1 MELSDLQRKIVEAP
15 EDKIVVIARAAV
27 GKTKCLTER
36 VRFWLHQGVKPSDIC
51 AITYTN
57 LAADEMRK
65 RLADDYKDGM
75 FIGTIHSLA
84 ARFLS
89 LGGYGAKIG
98 KMIDEDDFDKF
109 FDYIEKDPSCV
120 EHYSYVLV
128 DEAQD
133 LSENINYFIFNMIN
147 PEHFFVVGDP
157 FQTIYESFDRQS
169 SSKYMEKL
177 IELPDVANY
186 NLNENYRNKA
196 NILNYAKKILKP
208 LRLNDN
214 SIPMAKGG
222 TVFEGKFDINKF
234 LEWVDNT
241 ENYKDWAILCY
252 SNKDVDK
259 ILNILTENFVPNI
272 FFNQRKKTKK
282 EIDELMNQNK
292 VKVLTVWGAKGL
304 GFPYVVVYGTNWMR
318 GYKQPIIRKKESY
331 RVDYVAYT
339 RAMDSL
345 MVCK

>member
-1 MELSDLQRKIVEAP
+1 MELSELQKKIVEAP
-15 EDKIVVIARAAV
+15 EDKVVVIARAAV

-36 VRFWLHQGVKPSDIC
+36 VRFWLHQGVEPSDIC

-133 LSENINYFIFNMIN
+133 LSYNIYYFIFKMIK

-157 FQTIYESFDRQS
+157 FQTIYESFERQS
-169 SSKYMEKL
+169 SPRYMSEL
-177 IELPDVANY
+177 LALPDVKKY
-186 NLNENYRNKA
+186 DLNENYRNKA
-196 NILNYAKKILKP
+196 NILNYAKSALKP
-208 LRLNDN
+208 LRLTDN
-214 SIPMAKGG
+214 SIPMSIGG
-222 TVFEGKFDINKF
+222 TVFEGKFDIERL
-234 LEWVDNT
+234 LEWIDKT
-241 ENYKDWAILCY
+241 GNYKDWAILCY
-252 SNKDVDK
+252 SNADVDK
-259 ILNILTENFVPNI
+259 ILKILNQNFVPNVN
-272 FFNQRKKTKK
+272 FNQRKKTAK
-282 EIDELMNQNK
+282 EIDQLTNQNK

-304 GFPYVVVYGTNWMR
+304 GFPYVMVYGMNWMR
-318 GYKQPIIRKKESY
+318 KNNQPSIRKKESY
-331 RVDYVAYT
+331 RVDYVAFT
-339 RAMDSL
+339 RAMDAL